1 LRLYRDA
8 NQPSFSVDDR
18 ITLASV
24 MHYVSRGM
32 AATELRL
39 ARDQLAFAYE
49 DTEEEALLVTDSL
62 GTIHFASESG
72 MRLLLLATAPAI
84 TPAILRSATADA
96 AARAIKAVCGRLEAA
111 ARGLEAA
118 PASITLDS
126 CWGRFVL
133 RGYRLKAGQ
142 GSRARIGLRIQR
154 QMPMILRFV
163 DALGRQDLSPQQ
175 REIALRVALG
185 LSNQEISGRL
195 GVSLNTVAYH
205 LKQIFLRLDVHTRTE
220 AIEKIAWGET
230 AKAAQQ
236 A

>member
-1 LRLYRDA
+1 
-8 NQPSFSVDDR
+8 
-18 ITLASV
+18 
-24 MHYVSRGM
+24 
-32 AATELRL
+32 
-39 ARDQLAFAYE
+39 
-49 DTEEEALLVTDSL
+49 
-62 GTIHFASESG
+62 

-84 TPAILRSATADA
+84 TPAILRTATADA